1 MDRVVIRI
9 RYKDLSPGLHGKAE
23 RGARGTTVYLLPGLT
38 WGQRSAALRRLRQE
52 ASRGCGPALPGPDL
66 AVALAADRFRV
77 GVRNTAAVV
86 RLHPAGSLLPTVLAG
101 LLMTLFVLASVSA
114 RMDGSSSP
122 SLGPAPGGTLAVAG
136 APTPVGTPQL
146 ASAAG
151 AGGPVRAA
159 HDTGGPVAGGSGA
172 GAPGNFGGGSGS
184 SPFSLVASSGSGSRT
199 HSPSGSGSTGK
210 PCGTARNQ
218 AGSQDRNCSPCTAVQ
233 CRPRVPRTGPTTGT
247 RPRSPAPGSGDGD
260 QG

>member
-1 MDRVVIRI
+1 MIRI

-38 WGQRSAALRRLRQE
+38 WGQRTAALRRLRQE

-114 RMDGSSSP
+114 RIEAPSAPPLSP
-122 SLGPAPGGTLAVAG
+122 ATGGTLAVAG
-136 APTPVGTPQL
+136 QPTLVGSPVL

-159 HDTGGPVAGGSGA
+159 HATGVSGA
-172 GAPGNFGGGSGS
+172 GAPRTSGGGSGNGS
-184 SPFSLVASSGSGSRT
+184 FSLVASSGSGTVRQ
-199 HSPSGSGSTGK
+199 PGSASAGNGCGMAK
-210 PCGTARNQ
+210 PK
-218 AGSQDRNCSPCTAVQ
+218 AGSQYRTSAAGQGVQ
-233 CRPRVPRTGPTTGT
+233 CRPRAPSADPTTGT
-247 RPRSPAPGSGDGD
+247 LPWWPAPPGQEGA